1 MSSNW
6 IARQTSLKRALCRSN
21 WIRVRSRWK
30 WTPGQKKIQMSENK
44 QQRCSAK
51 IFEAVFF
58 CCCQACKTRSGGFCL
73 SIRWK
78 ILVNFQKTW
87 KWERSLSCL
96 AQIDTGESCFLS
108 LPLSAF
114 FACRYI
120 EQSRT
125 VFGSECGELRDTHRS
140 QEIRDMAAIR
150 CIKSLGCRYD
160 RRKYSFWKL
169 PSYRL
174 STWWQ

>member
-114 FACRYI
+114 FCLQVY
-120 EQSRT
+120 RT
-125 VFGSECGELRDTHRS
+125 VTN
-140 QEIRDMAAIR
+140 
-150 CIKSLGCRYD
+150 
-160 RRKYSFWKL
+160 SFWLWMRRAAGYPPKSRDL
-169 PSYRL
+169 RHGGHSVHQIPWLQVWSKEV
-174 STWWQ
+174 